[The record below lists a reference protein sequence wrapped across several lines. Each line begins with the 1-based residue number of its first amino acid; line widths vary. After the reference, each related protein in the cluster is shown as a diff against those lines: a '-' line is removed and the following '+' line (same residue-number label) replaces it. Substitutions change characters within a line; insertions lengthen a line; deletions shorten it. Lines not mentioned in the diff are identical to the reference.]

1 MSEVIAM
8 TDPVIRALL
17 VEKANLLQAGVRMPA
32 ESEERFLNDAA
43 IALLDLQISKCRE
56 RLDVKR
62 RAVKVAPILR
72 VA

>member
-1 MSEVIAM
+1 MN
-8 TDPVIRALL
+8 DPVIRALL
-17 VEKANLLQAGVRMPA
+17 CEKANLIKAGVRMPA

-43 IALLDLQISKCRE
+43 IALLDLQIDKCRE

-62 RAVKVAPILR
+62 RKEAAAVKVSRVLR